1 MKVENVP
8 AYILHSRPFKDSSAL
23 LECLT
28 AEHGLVTLVAK
39 GAKRPRSRMQG
50 LLQPFILI
58 HLGWVGKSELKTLTH
73 VETQSMSPTLAGQKI
88 LLGLYLN
95 EVLMRLLQHLD
106 PHPQLFDDYDNT
118 LRVIATTQSTIDHE
132 FALRQF
138 ELKLMAELGYGID
151 LTIDAKTGELVAPEL
166 LYAYDPQVGL
176 IEMSSHVATAQQVV
190 VSGASIIALHQ
201 GQCTNEHQL
210 REVKK
215 LMRYV
220 LSLHLGNKPI
230 ESRKL
235 FQMKRVDESVKI

>member
-28 AEHGLVTLVAK
+28 AEHGLVTLIAK

-50 LLQPFILI
+50 ILQPFILI
-58 HLGWVGKSELKTLTH
+58 HVGWVGKSELKTLTH
-73 VETQSMSPTLAGQKI
+73 VETQSMSPTLMGQKI

-118 LRVIATTQSTIDHE
+118 LRVIATTQSIIEHE

-151 LTIDAKTGELVAPEL
+151 LTRDAKTGETIAPEL

-176 IEMSSHVATAQQVV
+176 IEMSHVSTVSVV

-215 LMRYV
+215 LMRYI

-235 FQMKRVDESVKI
+235 FQVKRVDADLKI